1 MGSPYDRGVVNI
13 LLERTVPLPLDEAW
27 RRITLWPRHGEVVP
41 LTAVRV
47 DPPGPTRVGTV
58 IVARSGAGAL
68 AFDDPMEVTVWQP
81 PQDGAP
87 GRCRLEKRGRVVLGW
102 AELEVRPGP
111 GGRTRVVWR
120 EEIRLRLLPSLFDG
134 VLRRSARYV
143 FGRALNRLLRRP

>member
-1 MGSPYDRGVVNI
+1 VVNI

-58 IVARSGAGAL
+58 VVARSGAGAL

-81 PQDGAP
+81 PEDGAP
-87 GRCRLEKRGRVVLGW
+87 GMCRLEKRGRVVLGW

-120 EEIRLRLLPSLFDG
+120 EEIRIRLLPSLFDG
-134 VLRRSARYV
+134 VLRSSARYV

>member
-1 MGSPYDRGVVNI
+1 MVNI
-13 LLERTVPLPLDEAW
+13 LLVRTVPLPLDEAW
-27 RRITLWPRHGEVVP
+27 RRITLWQRHGEVVP
-41 LTAVRV
+41 LTAVTV

-58 IVARSGAGAL
+58 VVARSGVGAL
-68 AFDDPMEVTVWQP
+68 AFHDPMRVTVWQP
-81 PQDGAP
+81 PEDGAP

-120 EEIRLRLLPSLFDG
+120 EEIRIRLLPSLFDG
-134 VLRRSARYV
+134 VLRPSARYV